1 MKSTILLLIAMLPV
15 ILLAQSSGQENYIR
29 QREQDF
35 ERFRRER
42 EQDFQNFV
50 EARERELRAMEQA
63 YQDYYN
69 ELHGLRN
76 HYLERNDT
84 ERATIVEEI
93 IEFEDQIAEVTGK
106 RVEVTEAVVVEE
118 VPDQQPDAPDP
129 ADPYRQEPPEE
140 LQDKE
145 PPVTPEPDKAREP
158 VQTTFFPLPEEGRM
172 VPVLLPLPESKA
184 RITSAFGPRN
194 HPVLNRQ
201 RMHNGIDFGS
211 GMNAEVYSAA
221 DGRVK
226 LAQYSNS
233 FGNWIIIEHS
243 NGYTSVYAHLN
254 SFNVK
259 KGDMVSKGDLIG
271 LTGSTGRST
280 GPHLH
285 YEVRLNGTPVNP
297 EGYLTEIPD

>member
-1 MKSTILLLIAMLPV
+1 MKLALLLLIVLMPAAIFTP
-15 ILLAQSSGQENYIR
+15 SSAQENHIR

-35 ERFRRER
+35 ENYRRER
-42 EQDFQNFV
+42 EQDFRNFV
-50 EARERELRAMEQA
+50 EERERELRRMEQA

-93 IEFEDQIAEVTGK
+93 IEFEDQIAQVTGK
-106 RVEVTEAVVVEE
+106 QVEVTEAVVVEE
-118 VPDQQPDAPDP
+118 VPDEQTDP
-129 ADPYRQEPPEE
+129 PVSLDPYKPAPSDDREKGKPS
-140 LQDKE
+140 
-145 PPVTPEPDKAREP
+145 TTHEPDKPRYASK
-158 VQTTFFPLPEEGRM
+158 TTFVPLPEEGST
-172 VPVLLPLPESKA
+172 VPVLIPLPESKA
-184 RITSAFGPRN
+184 RITSTFGPRN
-194 HPVLNRQ
+194 HPVLNRK

-211 GMNAEVYSAA
+211 GMNANVYSAA

-233 FGNWIIIEHS
+233 FGNWIIVEHE

-254 SFNVK
+254 SFKAK
-259 KGDMVSKGDLIG
+259 KGDVVKKGDLIG

-297 EGYLTEIPD
+297 EGYLTEVLD

>member
-1 MKSTILLLIAMLPV
+1 MKSVILLLISMLPV
-15 ILLAQSSGQENYIR
+15 SVLAQSSGQENHIR

-35 ERFRRER
+35 ENFRRER

-50 EARERELRAMEQA
+50 EERERELRRMEQA

-106 RVEVTEAVVVEE
+106 QVEVTEAVVVEE
-118 VPDQQPDAPDP
+118 VPDEQPDVPAPV
-129 ADPYRQEPPEE
+129 DPYRPEPLEE
-140 LQDKE
+140 KE
-145 PPVTPEPDKAREP
+145 DEKPSTTPEPAQTRGP
-158 VQTTFFPLPEEGRM
+158 TQTTFVPLPEEGSK

-184 RITSAFGPRN
+184 RITSPFGTRN

-243 NGYTSVYAHLN
+243 NGYTSIYAHLN
-254 SFNVK
+254 SFKVK
-259 KGDMVSKGDLIG
+259 KGDVVNKGDLIG

-297 EGYLTEIPD
+297 EGYLAEIPD